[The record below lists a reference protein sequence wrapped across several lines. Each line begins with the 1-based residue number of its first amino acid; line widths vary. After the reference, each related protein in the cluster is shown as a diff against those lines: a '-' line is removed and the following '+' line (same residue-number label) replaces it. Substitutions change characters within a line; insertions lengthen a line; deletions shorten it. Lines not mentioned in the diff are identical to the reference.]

1 MQVAEEGS
9 HKEARNDTIP
19 AVCLTWD
26 GDHLQSFQ
34 ELVQQ
39 GLGIRIQVGA
49 TVREVLCGQIGIDPE
64 YVDQRIQT
72 IFMDGKAVDD
82 VDTAIVRDGSTLALS
97 AAMPGLVGAVM
108 RKGGYYASLRHAIT
122 YEEGG
127 EATRVQDGLI
137 TLKLYNMIARE
148 LGPVLLESGVLV
160 CGASLCS
167 FLEGQNEGFWEHC
180 RTARIDGRQVE
191 PETLGK
197 DDWLEKQPMVR
208 LRSKAAT

>member
-1 MQVAEEGS
+1 MPVGDGGPKNEG
-9 HKEARNDTIP
+9 RYDTIP
-19 AVCLTWD
+19 TVRLTWD

-39 GLGIRIQVGA
+39 GIGIKIEVGA
-49 TVREVLCGQIGIDPE
+49 TVREVLSGQIGIDPE

-82 VDTAIVRDGSTLALS
+82 FDTAIVRDGATLALS

-127 EATRVQDGLI
+127 EATRGQGGLI

-148 LGPVLLESGVLV
+148 LGPHLLESGVLV
-160 CGASLCS
+160 AGADLFS
-167 FLEGQNEGFWEHC
+167 FLQSRSEAFWKHC
-180 RTARIDGRQVE
+180 RTARIDDRERE

-197 DDWLEKQPMVR
+197 DDWLGKQPLVR
-208 LRSKAAT
+208 LTSKAAT

>member
-1 MQVAEEGS
+1 MPVGDEGS
-9 HKEARNDTIP
+9 RKEALHDTIP

-26 GDHLQSFQ
+26 GEHLQSFQ

-39 GLGIRIQVGA
+39 GLGIRIEVGA
-49 TVREVLCGQIGIDPE
+49 TVREVLCNQIGIDPE

-82 VDTAIVRDGSTLALS
+82 FDTAIVRDGATLALS

-127 EATRVQDGLI
+127 EETRLQDGLI

-148 LGPVLLESGVLV
+148 LGPHLLESGALV
-160 CGASLCS
+160 GGPILCS
-167 FLEGQNEGFWEHC
+167 FLEGRNEDFWKHC
-180 RTARIDGRQVE
+180 RAARIDDREIE

-197 DDWLEKQPMVR
+197 NDWLGKQPLVR
-208 LRSKAAT
+208 LMSKAAT